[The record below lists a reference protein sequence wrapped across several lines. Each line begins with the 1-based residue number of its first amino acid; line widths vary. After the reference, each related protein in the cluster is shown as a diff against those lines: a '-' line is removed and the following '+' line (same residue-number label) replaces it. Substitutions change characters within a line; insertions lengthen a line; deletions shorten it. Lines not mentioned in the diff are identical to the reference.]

1 METGN
6 TPETKRTLVLGSTGK
21 TGPRLCDAHL
31 TYGLRRVLGRE
42 PRDFADYAREA
53 AATGVWAGA

>member
-6 TPETKRTLVLGSTGK
+6 TPGTKRTLVLGGTGK

-31 TYGLRRVLGRE
+31 TYGVRRGLGRE
-42 PRDFADYAREA
+42 PRDFADHARD